1 MEIDPDLDRDK
12 KLSDNSK
19 LMALLE
25 EVEKHLGNPKKRRV
39 LTEFQDFQTN
49 NGRRLIIGYSAY
61 TLGWAI
67 RHDEC
72 VFSTDKDYNFQK
84 IIVR

>member
-1 MEIDPDLDRDK
+1 MEIDLNLERDK

-25 EVEKHLGNPKKRRV
+25 EVEKHLGNPNKRRV
-39 LTEFQDFQTN
+39 LTEFQEIQTSK
-49 NGRRLIIGYSAY
+49 GRRIMIKYSTY
-61 TLGWAI
+61 TLGFAS

-72 VFSTDKDYNFQK
+72 VFSADKDYKFQE
-84 IIVR
+84 IIAK